1 MASSITDIVAIWD
14 KENPRRRSMRAARSR
29 PWNRSW
35 ASNAFCPSGVSDNWN
50 SLLLC
55 GACFFSRK
63 PLSHS
68 LDTIWEPR
76 FW

>member
-1 MASSITDIVAIWD
+1 
-14 KENPRRRSMRAARSR
+14 
-29 PWNRSW
+29 
-35 ASNAFCPSGVSDNWN
+35 
-50 SLLLC
+50 LLLC